1 MLTVT
6 IPVHPLS
13 RAIILAEHG
22 PEPVV
27 LDSHDILFEIINT
40 RITPDDLRNKSGLTE
55 FIELTVNDRLAA
67 HLAEYGLIAGLRLFR
82 FHKYLMCR
90 YADAQVRA
98 RGKGHGRPALQE
110 FLNLYHI
117 EEDAYGLE
125 TAYKLYQRFCWEIQK
140 KNAGFFA
147 RMRRKPGV
155 VLCEKNKMEKSSP
168 SLPAELAVARFMSA
182 VQIRMKR
189 HHRSLEKQVRAY
201 IYTHHFGLSVREA
214 ANKLCIPFGG
224 AAYCARVM
232 HRRISKNPTYARLL
246 EESLALPETA

>member
-40 RITPDDLRNKSGLTE
+40 RITPDDLRNKSGLTQ

-67 HLAEYGLIAGLRLFR
+67 HLGEYGLIAGLRLFK
-82 FHKYLMCR
+82 FHKYMMCR

-110 FLNLYHI
+110 FLNLYNV

-140 KNAGFFA
+140 KNTGFFA
-147 RMRRKPGV
+147 QMRRKPGAI
-155 VLCEKNKMEKSSP
+155 LCEKKKAETPAFDLS
-168 SLPAELAVARFMSA
+168 AELAVSRFMAA

-201 IYTHHFGLSVREA
+201 IYTDVLHLSVRQVA
-214 ANKLCIPFGG
+214 GQMGIPFGNV
-224 AAYCARVM
+224 AYCARM
-232 HRRISKNPTYARLL
+232 MRLRITKNPTYARLI
-246 EESLALPETA
+246 EESLALPEPV